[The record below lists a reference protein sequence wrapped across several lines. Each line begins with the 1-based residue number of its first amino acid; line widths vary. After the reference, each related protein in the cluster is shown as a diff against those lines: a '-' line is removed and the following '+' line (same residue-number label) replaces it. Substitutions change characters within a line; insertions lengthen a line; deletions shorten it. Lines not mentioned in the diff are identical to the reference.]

1 MSQIQNLTLS
11 GTSEKV
17 IPCDWLLCSS
27 DFRDIILIPC
37 NLDEVDTMTKAH
49 LSNQQGLKSET
60 LIFQRVDNDDTAE
73 KNRRRSLTWM
83 MFGPCRRGIPRIQRT
98 VFSSMTQRANHAGP
112 PLLHKNPMSD
122 PRRSAG
128 DLITAA
134 PESWGATSDPPS
146 LDCKPDKNG
155 IIHHSLHSSGT
166 YHYKIRIK
174 IWNLQ
179 EN

>member
-1 MSQIQNLTLS
+1 MKLTS
-11 GTSEKV
+11 
-17 IPCDWLLCSS
+17 
-27 DFRDIILIPC
+27 
-37 NLDEVDTMTKAH
+37 MTKAH

-60 LIFQRVDNDDTAE
+60 LIFQRVDEDDTAE
-73 KNRRRSLTWM
+73 KNRRRPLTWTM
-83 MFGPCRRGIPRIQRT
+83 LGPCRRGIPRIQQT
-98 VFSSMTQRANHAGP
+98 VFSSTTQRANHAGP
-112 PLLHKNPMSD
+112 LLLHKNLMSD
-122 PRRSAG
+122 PWQSAG

-155 IIHHSLHSSGT
+155 IIHHPLHSSGT

-179 EN
+179 DN